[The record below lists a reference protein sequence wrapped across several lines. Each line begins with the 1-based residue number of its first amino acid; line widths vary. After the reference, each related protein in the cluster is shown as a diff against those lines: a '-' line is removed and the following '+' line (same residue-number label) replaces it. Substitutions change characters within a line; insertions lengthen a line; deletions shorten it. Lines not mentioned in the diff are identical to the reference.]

1 MFSPFI
7 CPKEA
12 VVGRKFEQKEY
23 ITYKIVESAIV
34 KDPKHPEEFTIERKV
49 VEDERI
55 PIREELNSYKS
66 KVGLKNLLKG
76 ITTKKQMSEFVE
88 KTSSNGEFVDLTKM
102 PTNFDEFVQLSKSV
116 DRIWESLPKEL
127 RKDMTKEEFVR
138 KLTREQINDYVIS
151 EAKKRQPKKEP
162 EKKKEEVK

>member
-12 VVGRKFEQKEY
+12 VVGRKFNQEEY

-34 KDPKHPEEFTIERKV
+34 KDPKHPEEFTIERNV

-76 ITTKKQMSEFVE
+76 ITTKKQMTEFVE
-88 KTSSNGEFVDLTKM
+88 KTSTNGEFVDLTKM
-102 PTNFDEFVQLSKSV
+102 PTNFEEFVSLSKSV
-116 DRIWESLPKEL
+116 DRIWDSLPKEL
-127 RKDMTKEEFVR
+127 KKDMSKDEFLR
-138 KLTREQINDYVIS
+138 KLTKDQINDYVIS
-151 EAKKRQPKKEP
+151 EAKRRQPKKVET
-162 EKKKEEVK
+162 KEEK